1 MMESIRVALTSG
13 NWWDI
18 KSELT
23 RGDKRH
29 VDREVEGSAFQ
40 TLSRIEGAGLTVEK
54 LQELSAKTDTAT
66 KRNWGTEEEEAY
78 LIRCSVAWSFEE
90 PITSETIG
98 DRSNKDVERVLEK
111 MRELYLEDDDD
122 KEGKSLSGE
131 SLNSQN
137 HEKPHLENTETL
149 LKQSL

>member
-1 MMESIRVALTSG
+1 M
-13 NWWDI
+13 
-18 KSELT
+18 
-23 RGDKRH
+23 
-29 VDREVEGSAFQ
+29 
-40 TLSRIEGAGLTVEK
+40 
-54 LQELSAKTDTAT
+54 
-66 KRNWGTEEEEAY
+66 
-78 LIRCSVAWSFEE
+78 AWSFEE
-90 PITSETIG
+90 PITAESIG
-98 DRSNKDVERVLEK
+98 DRSNKDVERVLAR